1 MAGCSFASGDSGPRQ
16 FLTCDLSSAFGFQGQ
31 CTSLDQADGREM
43 EEVGLCG
50 TFP

>member
-1 MAGCSFASGDSGPRQ
+1 MAGCSFASGDSGLRQ